1 MTRVGLVSS
10 EPIRPAMGGIGIRYL
25 ELARGLS
32 ARGFDLQVL
41 SPAEPAESAAA
52 GLHAVEVELYGPE
65 PLARLLSTVD
75 AVVAQGQL
83 ANEVVLAE
91 PEVPVIV
98 DLYDPWMI
106 ENLHYAPELGY
117 EPFRNDHASWVLQLS
132 RADGF
137 LCASREQRLFYLG
150 FLAALGRV
158 NPRSLAQDGGIG
170 QRLMEVPFG
179 APARQDPLGGILPPR
194 REAEIRIF
202 FGGVYDWYDIETFVA
217 ALERLEG
224 LDWTAWVVRHPR
236 PEATPQEKYRE
247 LERACRAR
255 RWWGSRVQAIDWV
268 AADRRCDL
276 LGDVDLLASPHLPG
290 LESELAFR
298 TRFLDALAAG
308 CPAVAT
314 AGGAVSRMLSE
325 RDAGWVVAPRDADAL
340 AAAIRDVSTGGAH
353 VTERVARGRELASE
367 LTWDRVVE
375 PLVAFLGAPLRDP
388 ARGDDLLAASDRRLP
403 AEPALDRIRRRVRRM
418 ARGRRS

>member
-91 PEVPVIV
+91 PEVPVVV

-158 NPRSLAQDGGIG
+158 NPRK
-170 QRLMEVPFG
+170 
-179 APARQDPLGGILPPR
+179 PR
-194 REAEIRIF
+194 
-202 FGGVYDWYDIETFVA
+202 
-217 ALERLEG
+217 
-224 LDWTAWVVRHPR
+224 
-236 PEATPQEKYRE
+236 
-247 LERACRAR
+247 
-255 RWWGSRVQAIDWV
+255 
-268 AADRRCDL
+268 
-276 LGDVDLLASPHLPG
+276 
-290 LESELAFR
+290 
-298 TRFLDALAAG
+298 
-308 CPAVAT
+308 
-314 AGGAVSRMLSE
+314 
-325 RDAGWVVAPRDADAL
+325 
-340 AAAIRDVSTGGAH
+340 
-353 VTERVARGRELASE
+353 
-367 LTWDRVVE
+367 
-375 PLVAFLGAPLRDP
+375 
-388 ARGDDLLAASDRRLP
+388 
-403 AEPALDRIRRRVRRM
+403 
-418 ARGRRS
+418 